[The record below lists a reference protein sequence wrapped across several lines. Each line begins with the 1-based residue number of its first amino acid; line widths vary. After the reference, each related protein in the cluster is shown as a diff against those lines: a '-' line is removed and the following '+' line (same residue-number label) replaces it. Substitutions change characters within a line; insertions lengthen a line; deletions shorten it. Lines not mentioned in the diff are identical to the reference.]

1 MVVDSIDRRI
11 RMRKCKKCGTE
22 APLDDPCPACGEMP
36 GAAETITD
44 IPRTDFKAARKKLK
58 EEISQGIEEDKKKM

>member
-1 MVVDSIDRRI
+1 MRLKNGRM

-22 APLDDPCPACGEMP
+22 VLPEDPCPTCGEMP

-44 IPRTDFKAARKKLK
+44 IPRTDFKAARKKLR
-58 EEISQGIEEDKKKM
+58 EEMAEGIEEDKKRM